1 MTNAKIAPT
10 LEVVVLTG
18 NHHHYIA
25 LPSLGFF
32 RFRYLTRDVAEGVKF
47 RLEAELQRAS
57 WSDLMSNIGANY
69 VQESRLCIL
78 SHKTGEGVS
87 NE

>member
-1 MTNAKIAPT
+1 MTNAKIVPT
-10 LEVVVLTG
+10 LEVVVLSG
-18 NHHHYIA
+18 NHHHYIVM
-25 LPSLGFF
+25 PSLGFF
-32 RFRYLTRDVAEGVKF
+32 RYRYLTREVAEVVKF
-47 RLEAELQRAS
+47 RLEAELQRAY

-78 SHKTGEGVS
+78 SHKTSEGRS